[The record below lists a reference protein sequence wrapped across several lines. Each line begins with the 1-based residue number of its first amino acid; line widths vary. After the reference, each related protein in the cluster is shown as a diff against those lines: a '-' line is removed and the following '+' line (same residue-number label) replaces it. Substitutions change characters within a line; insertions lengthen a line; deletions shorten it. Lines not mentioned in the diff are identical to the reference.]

1 MLKVLGSN
9 ISILIKILIVFFAP
23 IKGIIFLVALATIID
38 TGFGVWKAKKLKE
51 KINSKTFR
59 HGFVPKLISYVVG
72 IMLVYTS
79 DFFIINYLTK
89 EIVSVDY
96 IATKLIALTLISIE
110 VKSMDESFE
119 KVKGYSFIK
128 EIVKMIIKAKNVK
141 KHLQE

>member
-9 ISILIKILIVFFAP
+9 ISILFKILIVFFAP
-23 IKGIIFLVALATIID
+23 IKGIILLVALATIID
-38 TGFGVWKAKKLKE
+38 TCFGIWKAKKLKE
-51 KINSKTFR
+51 NINSKTFR

-128 EIVKMIIKAKNVK
+128 EIVKMIVKAKNVK

>member
-1 MLKVLGSN
+1 
-9 ISILIKILIVFFAP
+9 
-23 IKGIIFLVALATIID
+23 
-38 TGFGVWKAKKLKE
+38 
-51 KINSKTFR
+51 
-59 HGFVPKLISYVVG
+59 
-72 IMLVYTS
+72 MLVYTS

-128 EIVKMIIKAKNVK
+128 EIVKMIVKAKNVK

>member
-9 ISILIKILIVFFAP
+9 ISILFKILIVFFAP
-23 IKGIIFLVALATIID
+23 IKGIILLVALGTIID
-38 TGFGVWKAKKLKE
+38 TGFGIWKAKKLNE
-51 KINSKTFR
+51 NINSKTFR

-89 EIVSVDY
+89 EVVSVDY

-128 EIVKMIIKAKNVK
+128 EIVKMIVKAKNVK

>member
-23 IKGIIFLVALATIID
+23 IKGIILLVALATIID
-38 TGFGVWKAKKLKE
+38 TCFGIWKAKKLKE
-51 KINSKTFR
+51 NINSKTFR

-89 EIVSVDY
+89 EVVSVDY

>member
-23 IKGIIFLVALATIID
+23 IKGIILLVALATIID
-38 TGFGVWKAKKLKE
+38 TGFGIWKAKKLKE
-51 KINSKTFR
+51 NINSKTFR

-72 IMLVYTS
+72 IMLIYTS

-128 EIVKMIIKAKNVK
+128 EIVKMIVKAKNVK